1 MTGKIRTNIT
11 LWLVI
16 LGVVMYLLTFI
27 TPTWLTAPELDNVY
41 YNLVGLMRFF
51 FLLGFTDL
59 VCVIYK
65 MGEINRSTW
74 ILKWLLIYLTGFQ
87 LVRTIFNYYVGANY
101 FSTQNDAMVAELI
114 IYAVGLAVTIVL
126 AIIKWENDSRNN

>member
-1 MTGKIRTNIT
+1 MVIRTCIT

-27 TPTWLTAPELDNVY
+27 TPTWLTDSDLDTVY
-41 YNLVGLMRFF
+41 YNLIGLMRFF

-65 MGEINRSTW
+65 IGKINRNTW
-74 ILKWLLIYLTGFQ
+74 LLKWLLVYLTGFQ
-87 LVRTIFNYYVGANY
+87 LVRTIFNFFVGASY
-101 FSTQNDAMVAELI
+101 FSTHNNVMIAELS
-114 IYAVGLAVTIVL
+114 IYAGGLLVTIFL
-126 AIIKWENDSRNN
+126 AITKWKNDTRNT